1 MLGRGEKGASCSNAV
16 ENEEKSKRI
25 KTKLQGDDRVN
36 GKNKKRPLKIVSE
49 IEGGEA
55 VTADVFK
62 QVKEV
67 DDEIN
72 LEDPRDYMV
81 EPLCNEIFFEEPYD
95 GAKYMVV
102 VPVDF
107 SNQKLVPSETE
118 HPHKRFVRRKVRKWF
133 YVDDITKKQLSKSF
147 AGVVLSYSQKG
158 SYSRSC
164 TKLTMTKRI
173 WTSTS

>member
-1 MLGRGEKGASCSNAV
+1 MA
-16 ENEEKSKRI
+16 
-25 KTKLQGDDRVN
+25 
-36 GKNKKRPLKIVSE
+36 
-49 IEGGEA
+49 
-55 VTADVFK
+55 
-62 QVKEV
+62 
-67 DDEIN
+67 
-72 LEDPRDYMV
+72 
-81 EPLCNEIFFEEPYD
+81 EPLRYEFCFENPYD
-95 GAKYMVV
+95 GAKYSLV

>member
-1 MLGRGEKGASCSNAV
+1 LGSGEKGASCSNAV

-36 GKNKKRPLKIVSE
+36 GKNKKRLLKIVSE

-81 EPLCNEIFFEEPYD
+81 EPLRDEIFSGEPYD
-95 GAKYMVV
+95 GASTWWW
-102 VPVDF
+102 F
-107 SNQKLVPSETE
+107 LWISAIRNLC
-118 HPHKRFVRRKVRKWF
+118 HRKRSIHT
-133 YVDDITKKQLSKSF
+133 YAS
-147 AGVVLSYSQKG
+147 
-158 SYSRSC
+158 
-164 TKLTMTKRI
+164 
-173 WTSTS
+173 